1 MTEIV
6 RNETKMRITCPWTG
20 AMLKSVTISVS
31 GKDAARIN
39 HQTGTCIE
47 IFAAVSK
54 ILRLLARAPQFR
66 YGNQE
71 KRNPQARSPWKH
83 TAKSVGSMIL
93 PGISRTGA
101 PSRPFACEFGSRYG
115 ENSVDLGLDESNIN
129 REETRRRGR
138 RRWGLRKQR
147 RKRKGPAIE
156 LPASDGARH
165 YCPALQHP
173 LACIASRDGSTTL
186 LSDFSPL
193 FLSSA
198 VVKAIFLCQKK
209 RSLETL
215 PSRFF
220 IVSI

>member
-71 KRNPQARSPWKH
+71 KRNPQARSP
-83 TAKSVGSMIL
+83 
-93 PGISRTGA
+93 
-101 PSRPFACEFGSRYG
+101 
-115 ENSVDLGLDESNIN
+115 
-129 REETRRRGR
+129 
-138 RRWGLRKQR
+138 
-147 RKRKGPAIE
+147 
-156 LPASDGARH
+156 
-165 YCPALQHP
+165 
-173 LACIASRDGSTTL
+173 
-186 LSDFSPL
+186 
-193 FLSSA
+193 
-198 VVKAIFLCQKK
+198 
-209 RSLETL
+209 
-215 PSRFF
+215 
-220 IVSI
+220 